1 MQNRESRHIFDR
13 VKDDTSSL
21 LWLRDAGSARSH
33 CSIASEDLA
42 TVNATFTFDLEVFNS
57 KVYQAATRSNM
68 KYALFSDR
76 EGVPNDAAGPEPAPL
91 HGPSI
96 TQHTVFVGS
105 GDDAESGK
113 VSANSGNETLTGCS
127 VSCSS
132 EYSKESDQKTT
143 AHCFRPLVR
152 DTIEDEVARL
162 QLPPIPS
169 NLSRICRYYE
179 IYDHKTLGTLTRKS
193 MPQCTPRPRLSWS
206 VAAPE
211 HCGKLKREGNLSAYK
226 QTGSSQRSGLEP
238 VPRPHRYGGAAF
250 FKADNL
256 GVKVLVT
263 GVSDSGKSTLQKS
276 MKIAFGKV
284 DKQWRLSYKPAIY
297 MSLAQSLKALAS
309 KTVWHEKRKNGA
321 LDDYSSWYE
330 RKFATSYR
338 AVDEWISASSLG
350 VGEICSFPSSVASA
364 VVDLSKKNDIRAI
377 YDQVMLKPGPAGR
390 GPFIQDCT
398 KQ

>member
-33 CSIASEDLA
+33 CSMASEDLG

-68 KYALFSDR
+68 IYALFSDR
-76 EGVPNDAAGPEPAPL
+76 EGVPNDTASLAPAPL
-91 HGPSI
+91 HDPSI
-96 TQHTVFVGS
+96 TQHNVSIGS
-105 GDDAESGK
+105 GDKPGLRK
-113 VSANSGNETLTGCS
+113 VSASSSDEALTDS
-127 VSCSS
+127 SASCSS
-132 EYSKESDQKTT
+132 EDSRESERKTT
-143 AHCFRPLVR
+143 APYFRRPVG

-162 QLPPIPS
+162 QLPPIPA

-211 HCGKLKREGNLSAYK
+211 HSGKLKRARDLSAYK
-226 QTGSSQRSGLEP
+226 QMVSFRRSGLEP
-238 VPRPHRYGGAAF
+238 LPRSHRFGDAAVCR
-250 FKADNL
+250 ADNL
-256 GVKVLVT
+256 AVKVLVT

-276 MKIAFGKV
+276 MNIAFGKV
-284 DKQWRLSYKPAIY
+284 DKQWRLSYRPEIY

-309 KTVWHEKRKNGA
+309 KTVWHEKRNNGL
-321 LDDYSSWYE
+321 LDDHSSWYE

-338 AVDEWISASSLG
+338 AVDEWISANSLE
-350 VGEICSFPSSVASA
+350 VSEMCSFPSSVASA
-364 VVDLSKKNDIRAI
+364 VIDLSKKNDVRAI
-377 YDQVMLKPGPAGR
+377 YDQMMLEPGLAGR
-390 GPFIQDCT
+390 DPLIQDCT